1 MHNLLPPDTAC
12 LQKEEGRV
20 QESMRKKEEEKLQRP
35 AKSKVEQIA
44 AIRAK
49 VCLQSVVAICIAGRI
64 HSDKA
69 CLFCVSLP
77 R

>member
-1 MHNLLPPDTAC
+1 MHNMLPPDTAP

-49 VCLQSVVAICIAGRI
+49 VCLDSVFADCIVGGV